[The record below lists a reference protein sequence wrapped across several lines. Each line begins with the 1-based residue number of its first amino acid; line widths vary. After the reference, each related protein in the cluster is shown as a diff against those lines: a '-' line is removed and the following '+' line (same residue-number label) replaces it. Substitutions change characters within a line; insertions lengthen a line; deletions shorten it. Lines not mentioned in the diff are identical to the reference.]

1 MDPTEARSVARS
13 GALRVAVIGASSGAL
28 YLVVYLTQ
36 RGMFLNGLGEAP
48 VDRTRLLF
56 EAGVYYGATVLL
68 FALYVWVLLL
78 CRRGLLHDR
87 ARTLALLFPVL
98 FNLGLLFGNPH
109 QSIDALTYV
118 AHGYLGNLPDANPYI
133 TAAASVE
140 DTDFGRQLA
149 SFGWLPVHGPSPYG
163 PLWTHIEVVASAIS
177 GSASA
182 ALLTVKALVVAA
194 SMGSAALIWKILGRV
209 RPEDQLLGTLVYLW
223 NPVIVV
229 EFAAEGH
236 NDALM
241 VLCVLLSLALTVSAR
256 PAMSIVA
263 LMLGVLVKYLPLMLL
278 PAQAIYLWRT
288 ERSRSRLLGGLFL
301 GLVIGLVLTV
311 ALYSPFWAGLRTLD
325 AVRFQ
330 GQPAISPSPSGLLY
344 SYLLRS
350 FSPDEAAR
358 FALLILGVLF
368 VEFVLILSW
377 RIRGFNGL
385 LQACAGI
392 ALAYV
397 LVASAEYWPWYAAF
411 PLALLALAPRG
422 IFLFA
427 AVVISLCSRLV
438 APVSVLLTR
447 GVISVETAVISKMAI
462 GVTLPLA
469 TVALLYLWRW
479 RRRGMPVKE

>member
-1 MDPTEARSVARS
+1 MDLTEARRNTFPVF
-13 GALRVAVIGASSGAL
+13 LIGVSSGLL
-28 YLVVYLTQ
+28 YLIVYLTQ
-36 RGMFLNGLGEAP
+36 RGMFLNGRGESP
-48 VDRTRLLF
+48 VDGARLLF
-56 EAGVYYGATVLL
+56 EAGGYYGATVLL
-68 FALYVWVLLL
+68 FALYVWIIFL
-78 CRRGLLHDR
+78 CRGGLIHDDR
-87 ARTLALLFPVL
+87 ARMLALLFPVL
-98 FNLGLLFGNPH
+98 FNLGLLFGNPQ

-118 AHGYLGNLPDANPYI
+118 AHGYLGNLPDANPYT
-133 TAAASVE
+133 TAAAMVE
-140 DTDFGRQLA
+140 GTSFGEQLA

-163 PLWTHIEVVASAIS
+163 PLWTHIEVFAFAIS
-177 GSASA
+177 GSAAA

-194 SMGSAALIWKILGRV
+194 SLGSAALIWKILGRV

-256 PAMSIVA
+256 PALSIVA

-288 ERSRSRLLGGLFL
+288 ERNRSRLAGSLFL

-311 ALYSPFWAGLRTLD
+311 APYSPFWSGFRTLD

-330 GQPAISPSPSGLLY
+330 GQPAVSPSPSGLLY

-350 FSPDEAAR
+350 FPPEEAAR

-377 RIRGFNGL
+377 RIRGSEGL
-385 LQACAGI
+385 LRACAGI
-392 ALAYV
+392 ALVYV
-397 LVASAEYWPWYAAF
+397 LVASAEYWPWYTAF

-422 IFLFA
+422 ICLFA
-427 AVVISLCSRLV
+427 AVAISLCSRLV
-438 APVSVLLTR
+438 APVSVFYTR
-447 GVISVETAVISKMAI
+447 GIVSVDTAVIFKMAV

-469 TVALLYLWRW
+469 MVLILYLWQW
-479 RRRGMPVKE
+479 RRRGESVKE